1 MRFDPFDF
9 PDVIEGGVRLVVVDG
24 AGKVVK
30 ERFYG
35 KTYLKRY
42 LDADISNTDKNNI
55 RHFWSEHPF
64 FKAFGGNP

>member
-1 MRFDPFDF
+1 
-9 PDVIEGGVRLVVVDG
+9 L
-24 AGKVVK
+24 K

-35 KTYLKRY
+35 KNYLKRY